1 MYVDRRNNR
10 PINASNIIWILA
22 CNALNVAIVAYF
34 ERRDVS
40 TITYLET
47 GHTVAAG
54 LQDRLAHVLRAKFG
68 VKCPDIGL
76 LLHY

>member
-22 CNALNVAIVAYF
+22 CNALDGVIVAYF
-34 ERRDVS
+34 DRRDVS
-40 TITYLET
+40 TITCLET

-54 LQDRLAHVLRAKFG
+54 LQDRLAHVLQAKFG
-68 VKCPDIGL
+68 VECPDIGL
-76 LLHY
+76 LLHH